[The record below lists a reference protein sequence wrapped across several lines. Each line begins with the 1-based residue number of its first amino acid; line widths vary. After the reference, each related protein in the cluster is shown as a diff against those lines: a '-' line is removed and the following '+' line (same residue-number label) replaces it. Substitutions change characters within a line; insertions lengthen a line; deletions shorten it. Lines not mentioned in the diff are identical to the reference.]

1 MSRYRRDWIIGVCGY
16 RLQQQEKYALII
28 MYALISGY

>member
-1 MSRYRRDWIIGVCGY
+1 MTRRDWLIDACAY
-16 RLQQQEKYALII
+16 HLQQQEKYALII